1 MARFSAP
8 RLKKK
13 ALQLARRAKSEGQ
26 RGGHMRHLTP
36 GTIRAALMLVA
47 MGALFAWIGSLVF
60 DEVGMAA
67 ALTLSIVISFWSF
80 WTTGAA
86 IIRATGA
93 RELTVEKDRGLLDI
107 VSKLSADAGLPM
119 PRVFEISDGAPNAL
133 AVGANPSIASLI
145 LTKSVRKLLP
155 KDQIAPLIAHEL
167 GHIKARDTL
176 AATVGGMFLN
186 AILSVA
192 LVLAFFGMAARKSGG
207 GLMIALAIFTPMITL
222 VLHLAASRSREYE
235 ADRYGAELLG
245 SPEPMIAVLHKLA
258 ALPARPNKYA
268 LHAPATASLWFID
281 PLAGTWLHN
290 LFSTHPTIP
299 RRIERLERLPTSKP

>member
-1 MARFSAP
+1 LWRLARFW
-8 RLKKK
+8 
-13 ALQLARRAKSEGQ
+13 RRGQ
-26 RGGHMRHLTP
+26 QGGTLNYFTP
-36 GTIRAALMLVA
+36 GTIRAALMLSA
-47 MGALFAWIGSLVF
+47 MGALFVWIGSLVF

-67 ALTLSIVISFWSF
+67 ALALAIVISFWSF

-86 IIRATGA
+86 IIQATGA
-93 RELTVEKDRGLLDI
+93 RELTVEKDRALLDI

-133 AVGANPSIASLI
+133 AVGANPGVASLI
-145 LTKSVRKLLP
+145 LTKSIRKLLP
-155 KDQIAPLIAHEL
+155 KNQIAPLIAHEL

-192 LVLAFFGMAARKSGG
+192 LVLAFFGLAARKHGG
-207 GLMIALAIFTPMITL
+207 GLMIALAIFTPIIAL
-222 VLHLAASRSREYE
+222 ILHLAASRSREYE

-245 SPEPMIAVLHKLA
+245 SPLPMIAVLRKLA
-258 ALPARPNKYA
+258 ALPARPNTYA

-290 LFSTHPTIP
+290 LFSTHPSTEK
-299 RRIERLERLPTSKP
+299 RIARLERLQQSNSIKVAY